1 MGTYPI
7 KLLRDEQGTPFV
19 PLVSSDS
26 VQTLEGEKLTKLLDD
41 KLSPEDLVAGQY
53 IELNTEEGKTTI
65 SVDLPAS
72 VNTINNLTTETS
84 GQGALDAYQGKVLK
98 DSIPDLVDSLDSTD
112 ANKALSAR
120 QGKILNEKTVPEG
133 GKVGQVLKKSSDN
146 DHELEWGDAADPNAI
161 GGDGSIKKIVS
172 LTLEEYNNLTNPD
185 PLTEYHIIDSA
196 GIHASQIVDNLTT
209 DDPYMALSARQGMI
223 LARQSGASIPLGG
236 AEGQVLK
243 KSSNDDYAFEW
254 GDAADPNA
262 IVGDGSI
269 MKIIEL
275 TYSEYL
281 ELEKNN
287 ALAEDTE
294 YHISDW
300 NENERTYLTP
310 DDIKDIVAQTTEFK
324 NRELRVSTND
334 ATEESNI
341 GATHPTTGQVYIY
354 ANDEHHGMYSTK
366 WNVLMDASDEGIVF
380 NGVADRATA
389 DGNGNNIAATYQPKI
404 YDSGWIYPTLENGW
418 VAYDEGRRFKYRKIG
433 EVVYIQGSIKGG
445 THKSVIC
452 TLPEGFRPGVPYSN
466 CPIRINGTTI
476 GWFFVNYGG
485 SGLNGV
491 VALESSKGTDDDFVE
506 CPMFNISYIAEA

>member
-98 DSIPDLVDSLDSTD
+98 DSIPNLVDSLDSTD

-133 GKVGQVLKKSSDN
+133 GKVGQVLKKSSNN

-161 GGDGSIKKIVS
+161 VGDGSIMSIVELS
-172 LTLEEYNNLTNPD
+172 YAEYKALEAAGELEED
-185 PLTEYHIIDSA
+185 TEYHIPEMGGDPGSGTGGSGLSEADVQYMIDTSLQDIESVPAGGSA
-196 GIHASQIVDNLTT
+196 
-209 DDPYMALSARQGMI
+209 
-223 LARQSGASIPLGG
+223 
-236 AEGQVLK
+236 GQVLK
-243 KSSNDDYAFEW
+243 KSSDEDHALEW

-275 TYSEYL
+275 TYNEYL

-300 NENERTYLTP
+300 NENERTYLTTQEIEEIVYDKTANHTTENQVNSMIEASIINNLTTNNTTKSLSAAQGKVLNDKITQKRKVMRLTRSKEIQWYGTTTPARMPYDIINYNSSGGVLTKSRDGSIRIGAGVQQVRVSGQIPVDISSP
-310 DDIKDIVAQTTEFK
+310 DSLLYMFVYLYLNDTCVFKTLRPNIRWDVLGIYDIVLDVKEGDVID
-324 NRELRVSTND
+324 LYISTNNTKQILLCAGD
-334 ATEESNI
+334 DYSSF
-341 GATHPTTGQVYIY
+341 GPGPLGYLQVEIL
-354 ANDEHHGMYSTK
+354 A
-366 WNVLMDASDEGIVF
+366 
-380 NGVADRATA
+380 
-389 DGNGNNIAATYQPKI
+389 
-404 YDSGWIYPTLENGW
+404 
-418 VAYDEGRRFKYRKIG
+418 
-433 EVVYIQGSIKGG
+433 
-445 THKSVIC
+445 
-452 TLPEGFRPGVPYSN
+452 
-466 CPIRINGTTI
+466 
-476 GWFFVNYGG
+476 
-485 SGLNGV
+485 
-491 VALESSKGTDDDFVE
+491 
-506 CPMFNISYIAEA
+506 

>member
-98 DSIPDLVDSLDSTD
+98 DSIPELVDSLDSTD

-161 GGDGSIKKIVS
+161 GGDGSIMKIV
-172 LTLEEYNNLTNPD
+172 
-185 PLTEYHIIDSA
+185 
-196 GIHASQIVDNLTT
+196 
-209 DDPYMALSARQGMI
+209 
-223 LARQSGASIPLGG
+223 
-236 AEGQVLK
+236 
-243 KSSNDDYAFEW
+243 
-254 GDAADPNA
+254 
-262 IVGDGSI
+262 
-269 MKIIEL
+269 EL
-275 TYSEYL
+275 TYNEYL
-281 ELEKNN
+281 KLEKDN

-294 YHISDW
+294 YHINDW

-324 NRELRVSTND
+324 NKELRVSTND
-334 ATEESNI
+334 ATQESNI
-341 GATHPTTGQVYIY
+341 GAIHPTTGQVYVY
-354 ANDEHHGMYSTK
+354 ANDAHHGLYSTK
-366 WNVLMDASDEGIVF
+366 WSVLLDASDEGIVF
-380 NGVADRATA
+380 NGVADKATA
-389 DGNGNNIAATYQPKI
+389 DGNGNNIAATYQTKP
-404 YDSGWIYPTLENGW
+404 YDSGWRNIVFENGAKAW
-418 VAYDEGRRFKYRKIG
+418 DSNFSPARYRRIG
-433 EVVYIQGSIKGG
+433 DVVYLNGLFTSNTTGGIQF
-445 THKSVIC
+445 
-452 TLPEGFRPGVPYSN
+452 TLPAGFRPTSQYESHIIRHGTVPKVMYIN
-466 CPIRINGTTI
+466 QAGINGMACLQDVTEAKET
-476 GWFFVNYGG
+476 
-485 SGLNGV
+485 SLNG
-491 VALESSKGTDDDFVE
+491 
-506 CPMFNISYIAEA
+506 ISFLTNDAIPE

>member
-133 GKVGQVLKKSSDN
+133 GKVGQVLKKSSNN

-161 GGDGSIKKIVS
+161 VGDGSIMSIVELS
-172 LTLEEYNNLTNPD
+172 YAEYKALEVAGELKED
-185 PLTEYHIIDSA
+185 TEYHIPEMGGDPGSGTGGSGLSEADVQYMIDTSLQDIESVPAGGSA
-196 GIHASQIVDNLTT
+196 
-209 DDPYMALSARQGMI
+209 
-223 LARQSGASIPLGG
+223 
-236 AEGQVLK
+236 GQVLK
-243 KSSNDDYAFEW
+243 KSSDEDHALEW

-275 TYSEYL
+275 TYNEYL
-281 ELEKNN
+281 ELERSN

-324 NRELRVSTND
+324 NKELRVSTND
-334 ATEESNI
+334 ATAESNI
-341 GATHPTTGQVYIY
+341 GAIHPTTGEVYVY
-354 ANDEHHGMYSTK
+354 ANDAHHGLYSTK
-366 WNVLMDASDEGIVF
+366 WKVLMDASDDGIIF
-380 NGVADRATA
+380 NGTAARATA
-389 DGNGNNIAATYQPKI
+389 DGRGNNIASTYQTKI
-404 YDSGWIYPTLENGW
+404 YDSGWINFTNFQNGAAVW
-418 VAYDEGRRFKYRKIG
+418 DSNFSPPRYRRIG
-433 EVVYIQGSIKGG
+433 NIVYLNGLFASG
-445 THKSVIC
+445 TNGTVQF
-452 TLPEGFRPGVPYSN
+452 TLPVGFRPSSQYESHMVRNGTSHAIIYIN
-466 CPIRINGTTI
+466 QGAINGMLAIQNSEANKET
-476 GWFFVNYGG
+476 
-485 SGLNGV
+485 SLNG
-491 VALESSKGTDDDFVE
+491 
-506 CPMFNISYIAEA
+506 ISYITDDAIPG

>member
-133 GKVGQVLKKSSDN
+133 GKVGQVLKKSSNN

-161 GGDGSIKKIVS
+161 VGDGSIMSIVELS
-172 LTLEEYNNLTNPD
+172 YAEYKALEAAGELEED
-185 PLTEYHIIDSA
+185 TEYHIPEMGGDPGSGTGGSGLSEADVQYMIDTSLQDIESVPAGGSA
-196 GIHASQIVDNLTT
+196 
-209 DDPYMALSARQGMI
+209 
-223 LARQSGASIPLGG
+223 
-236 AEGQVLK
+236 GQVLK
-243 KSSNDDYAFEW
+243 KSSDEDHALEW

-275 TYSEYL
+275 TYNEYL

-300 NENERTYLTP
+300 NENERTYLTVQ
-310 DDIKDIVAQTTEFK
+310 DIQELINNSTSSLQETLTSTQNELNTLKNSLAAEPLNNVITVVDSSLISLNTHTRLTKSGVMYVFDIGFK
-324 NRELRVSTND
+324 SESAFKAKTDYCILQVSPYHYVPKEDASIQGFLRAGNDTPVSFWIHGDGYLDIYPMIDLPAGTYF
-334 ATEESNI
+334 S
-341 GATHPTTGQVYIY
+341 GQV
-354 ANDEHHGMYSTK
+354 S
-366 WNVLMDASDEGIVF
+366 
-380 NGVADRATA
+380 
-389 DGNGNNIAATYQPKI
+389 
-404 YDSGWIYPTLENGW
+404 WIRCE
-418 VAYDEGRRFKYRKIG
+418 E
-433 EVVYIQGSIKGG
+433 E
-445 THKSVIC
+445 
-452 TLPEGFRPGVPYSN
+452 
-466 CPIRINGTTI
+466 
-476 GWFFVNYGG
+476 
-485 SGLNGV
+485 
-491 VALESSKGTDDDFVE
+491 
-506 CPMFNISYIAEA
+506 

>member
-133 GKVGQVLKKSSDN
+133 GKVGQVLKKSSNN

-223 LARQSGASIPLGG
+223 LAGQSGASIPLGG

-262 IVGDGSI
+262 IGGDGSI
-269 MKIIEL
+269 MKIVEL
-275 TYSEYL
+275 SYEEYL
-281 ELEKNN
+281 ELEAANQ
-287 ALAEDTE
+287 LQDDTE
-294 YHISDW
+294 YHINDW
-300 NENERTYLTP
+300 NENERTYLTEQ
-310 DDIKDIVAQTTEFK
+310 DILNITSPHAIMAVIQGGKSS
-324 NRELRVSTND
+324 STILY
-334 ATEESNI
+334 TLEQY
-341 GATHPTTGQVYIY
+341 GQVPLQECEQIGNSFSITSDGMIECLRNGYIEVSGKISFQKAEGTDERWLEIRKSDDNY
-354 ANDEHHGMYSTK
+354 ISANPAYFSGRNMIAASPVLHHIKAGEK
-366 WNVLMDASDEGIVF
+366 IQLKID
-380 NGVADRATA
+380 GVAGDQIRS
-389 DGNGNNIAATYQPKI
+389 NKEYSSI
-404 YDSGWIYPTLENGW
+404 YI
-418 VAYDEGRRFKYRKIG
+418 KYI
-433 EVVYIQGSIKGG
+433 
-445 THKSVIC
+445 
-452 TLPEGFRPGVPYSN
+452 
-466 CPIRINGTTI
+466 
-476 GWFFVNYGG
+476 FF
-485 SGLNGV
+485 
-491 VALESSKGTDDDFVE
+491 D
-506 CPMFNISYIAEA
+506 

>member
-72 VNTINNLTTETS
+72 ANTINNLTTETS

-98 DSIPDLVDSLDSTD
+98 DSIPELVDSLDSTD

-133 GKVGQVLKKSSDN
+133 GKVGQVLKKSSDS

-161 GGDGSIKKIVS
+161 VGDGSIMSIVELS
-172 LTLEEYNNLTNPD
+172 YAEYKTLEAAGELKED
-185 PLTEYHIIDSA
+185 TEYHIPEMGGDPGSGTGGSGLSEADVQYMIDTSLQDIESVPAGGSA
-196 GIHASQIVDNLTT
+196 
-209 DDPYMALSARQGMI
+209 
-223 LARQSGASIPLGG
+223 
-236 AEGQVLK
+236 GQVLK
-243 KSSNDDYAFEW
+243 KSSNEDHALEW

-269 MKIIEL
+269 MKIVEL
-275 TYSEYL
+275 TYNEYL
-281 ELEKNN
+281 KLEKNN
-287 ALAEDTE
+287 TLAEDTE
-294 YHISDW
+294 YHINDW

-324 NRELRVSTND
+324 NKELRVSTND
-334 ATEESNI
+334 ATQESNI
-341 GATHPTTGQVYIY
+341 GAIHPTTGQVYVY
-354 ANDEHHGMYSTK
+354 ANDAHHGLYSTK
-366 WNVLMDASDEGIVF
+366 WSVLLDASDEGIVF

-389 DGNGNNIAATYQPKI
+389 DGNGNDIAATYQTKP
-404 YDSGWIYPTLENGW
+404 YDSGWRNIVFENGAKAW
-418 VAYDEGRRFKYRKIG
+418 DSNFSPARYRRIG
-433 EVVYIQGSIKGG
+433 DVVYLNGLFTSSTTGG
-445 THKSVIC
+445 VQF
-452 TLPEGFRPGVPYSN
+452 TLPAGFRPTSQYESHI
-466 CPIRINGTTI
+466 IRHGTVSKVMYINQAGINGMACIQDVTEAKET
-476 GWFFVNYGG
+476 
-485 SGLNGV
+485 SLNGICF
-491 VALESSKGTDDDFVE
+491 LTDDAIPE
-506 CPMFNISYIAEA
+506 